1 METTVL
7 NTAQQNILRMLS
19 FVNDDKTATDIESV
33 LTDYFA
39 KKIDKGFD
47 GLINQGVIS
56 VDTIEQ
62 WGKEHLRTPY

>member
-47 GLINQGVIS
+47 DLINQGVIS

>member
-1 METTVL
+1 
-7 NTAQQNILRMLS
+7 MLS
-19 FVNDDKTATDIESV
+19 FVNDDKTATDIESI

-47 GLINQGVIS
+47 DLINQGVIS